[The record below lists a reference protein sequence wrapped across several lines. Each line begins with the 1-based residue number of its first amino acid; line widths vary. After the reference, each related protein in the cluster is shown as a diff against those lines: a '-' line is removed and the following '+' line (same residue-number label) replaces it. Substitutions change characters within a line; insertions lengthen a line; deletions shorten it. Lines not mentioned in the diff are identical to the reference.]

1 MQIFIIGY
9 FLPLTIRTSQW
20 PITMLL
26 EALFVFSLHLCND
39 VYIQCHACSSW
50 TLLAHIFDELQLLC
64 FVSFEIAKTKRH
76 ENELQ
81 NLKAVKYEG
90 FTVSQSVYMIIQQE
104 WQHYSHATLT
114 ITLSRQT
121 NTVHY
126 QPDFQFTPLQTRSTN
141 KVLSK
146 KMSICRLIDWLSM
159 V

>member
-64 FVSFEIAKTKRH
+64 FVSFEIAKIKRH

-81 NLKAVKYEG
+81 NLKAVKYKG
-90 FTVSQSVYMIIQQE
+90 FYSITVCLYDHSTGMTRLQSC
-104 WQHYSHATLT
+104 HTHNHT
-114 ITLSRQT
+114 
-121 NTVHY
+121 
-126 QPDFQFTPLQTRSTN
+126 
-141 KVLSK
+141 
-146 KMSICRLIDWLSM
+146 
-159 V
+159 